1 MQAITFWKTVIMDE
15 SNLLEKLISLLQEQE
30 IRFCVIGGQAV
41 NAYVEP
47 LVSLDLGLAM
57 TLDQLKE
64 VQALLESKF
73 EVERFPHS
81 LNVGM
86 PGSALRVQI
95 QTDERYAAF
104 FRTGRNACSVGHAPA
119 GR

>member
-30 IRFCVIGGQAV
+30 IRFCVIGGASRQCI
-41 NAYVEP
+41 EP

-104 FRTGRNACSVGHAPA
+104 FRTGRNACSVGHAPV